1 MPWQLRKLSTNE
13 VLEDASVL
21 PTNWGPIFGL
31 AGVKD
36 QLGDLSWVGLDD
48 QGWFEVSP
56 DVTPDSDIPIADMVR
71 QDRNQRLTE
80 SDWAAMPDTPMTAGS
95 KAEWYE
101 YRKALRDITQQ
112 PGFPSDITWPAKP
125 E

>member
-36 QLGDLSWVGLDD
+36 QLGDLSWVVLMIKAGLK
-48 QGWFEVSP
+48 S
-56 DVTPDSDIPIADMVR
+56 
-71 QDRNQRLTE
+71 NQ
-80 SDWAAMPDTPMTAGS
+80 
-95 KAEWYE
+95 
-101 YRKALRDITQQ
+101 IQTQM
-112 PGFPSDITWPAKP
+112 
-125 E
+125 